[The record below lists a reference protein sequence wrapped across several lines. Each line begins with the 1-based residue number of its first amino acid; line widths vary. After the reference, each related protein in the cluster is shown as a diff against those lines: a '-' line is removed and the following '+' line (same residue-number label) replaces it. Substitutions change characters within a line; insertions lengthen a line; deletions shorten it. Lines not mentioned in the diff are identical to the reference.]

1 MPAHSITDLIGRTP
15 ILQIEPQIFAKC
27 EFLNPGGSV
36 KDRIARK
43 MIQEALA
50 SGAITKD
57 TPLVEPTSG
66 NTGIGLAMAAASLGM
81 RIAIVMPESMSVERR
96 KLLRHLGARLI
107 LTPAE
112 LGMRG
117 AIEKAEEL
125 VAEGYHML
133 DQFRNPANPK
143 AHEETTARE
152 ILEEMTPDI
161 FVAGVGT
168 GGTITGVGRVLRPKG
183 TRVVAV
189 EPKRSAV
196 LSGGEPGRHRIEGI
210 GAGFVPPL
218 LDRSLIDEVV
228 TVEDEEAM
236 EHSRWLA
243 KRRGVMVGISSG
255 ANYAAAKALKE
266 RHPDKKILT
275 IFPDGAE
282 RYIST
287 ELFG

>member
-1 MPAHSITDLIGRTP
+1 VPAHSVTDLIGRTP
-15 ILQIEPQIFAKC
+15 IVQIEPQIFAKC
-27 EFLNPGGSV
+27 EFFNPGGSV

-43 MIQEALA
+43 MIEDALQK
-50 SGAITKD
+50 GLITKE

-66 NTGIGLAMAAASLGM
+66 NTGIGLAMVAASLGM
-81 RIAIVMPESMSVERR
+81 QITIVMPESMSVERR
-96 KLLRHLGARLI
+96 KLLSHLGARLI

-112 LGMRG
+112 RGMRG
-117 AIEKAEEL
+117 AIERAKEL
-125 VAEGYHML
+125 AAEGYYML
-133 DQFRNPANPK
+133 DQFSNPANPQ
-143 AHEETTARE
+143 AHEETTAQE
-152 ILEEMTPDI
+152 ILAEMVPDI

-168 GGTITGVGRVLRPKG
+168 GGTITGVARVLRPKG
-183 TRVVAV
+183 TRIVAV
-189 EPKRSAV
+189 EPKKSAV
-196 LSGGEPGRHRIEGI
+196 LSGGEPGPHRIEGI
-210 GAGFVPPL
+210 GAGFIPPL

-228 TVEDEEAM
+228 AVDDDEAM

-243 KRRGVMVGISSG
+243 KNRGLMVGISSG

-266 RHPDKKILT
+266 RHPNKSVLT